1 MQYILHTVCDAAQ
14 HSAAQCSNHTP
25 YTSGVFTVHTA
36 VALAQYTQYTQ
47 YLPTLQAVSTR
58 PLHHSAPSPPLPW
71 TLVRGPTSDK
81 APQYLHTLTLPL
93 ILSP

>member
-1 MQYILHTVCDAAQ
+1 MQRSTVQRSAVTILRILQV
-14 HSAAQCSNHTP
+14 
-25 YTSGVFTVHTA
+25 
-36 VALAQYTQYTQ
+36 
-47 YLPTLQAVSTR
+47 YLPYIQQSPSLSTLSTLSTCQPYIQPVSSR
-58 PLHHSAPSPPLPW
+58 PLNHSAPSPPLPW